1 MTVNSPDVMQTRA
14 PFWVELLDRHG
25 AVTLRQRVQGNAI
38 TIGRGYSN
46 DLVVDDPFVAADHLK
61 IGYDDEGALWIDD
74 LTGASASASDDAP
87 ARHRV
92 GSEATF
98 HIGHTALRVRTA
110 AFTVPPAMTLAE
122 HRAATAEPG
131 YFTKALS
138 CAAILI
144 GFTLLQTWFAQ
155 TAEFKVATYL
165 PATVMLPLVALGW
178 AGAWALVT
186 RIVSARTQFVRH
198 VFIIFALSLA
208 MFAVEMAA
216 NFLSYSFALPSVLQ
230 WQPLATWALVGVL
243 FYAHIAVIVTRHRRL
258 LAGIVGVM
266 VGLAIAVHLSVK
278 NENEKVQAL
287 RISVKLLPPFLLL
300 KGSVTPDAFF
310 RDVDALQRKLEEARK
325 KEPSSSGGYFDD
337 FD

>member
-1 MTVNSPDVMQTRA
+1 MTIHSPEVMQTPQ

-25 AVTLRQRVQGNAI
+25 AATLRQRVQGNAI
-38 TIGRGYSN
+38 AIGRGYRN

-61 IGYDDEGALWIDD
+61 IGYDDEGDLWIDD
-74 LTGASASASDDAP
+74 LTGASASTPDAAP
-87 ARHRV
+87 VRHRV

-110 AFTVPPAMTLAE
+110 AFVVPPALSLAE
-122 HRAATAEPG
+122 HRAATVEPG
-131 YFTKALS
+131 YATKALF

-155 TAEFKVATYL
+155 TAEFKVASYL

-186 RIVSARTQFVRH
+186 RIVSTRTQFTRH
-198 VFIIFALSLA
+198 VFIIFAMSLA
-208 MFAVEMAA
+208 MFVVEMAA
-216 NFLSYSFALPSVLQ
+216 NLLSYSFALPSVQQ
-230 WQPLATWALVGVL
+230 WQPMLTWALVGVL
-243 FYAHIAVIVTRHRRL
+243 FYAHVAVIVTRHRRL
-258 LAGIVGVM
+258 LGGIVGVM
-266 VGLAIAVHLSVK
+266 VALAIGVHVTVK

-287 RISVKLLPPFLLL
+287 RISVKLLPPFLLF
-300 KGSVTPDAFF
+300 KESVTPDIFF
-310 RDVDALQRKLEEARK
+310 RDVEALQPKLEEARK